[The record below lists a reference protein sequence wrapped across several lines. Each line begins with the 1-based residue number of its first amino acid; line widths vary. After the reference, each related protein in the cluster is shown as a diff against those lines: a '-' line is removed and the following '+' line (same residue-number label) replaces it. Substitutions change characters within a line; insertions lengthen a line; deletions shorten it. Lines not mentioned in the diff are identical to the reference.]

1 MVSYHLGCFNQQG
14 KVTMIYNEISL
25 NGLYL
30 AIYTNEDGVQSFEIK
45 KTDAIDDSLSLSLW
59 NIHREKV
66 VE

>member
-1 MVSYHLGCFNQQG
+1 
-14 KVTMIYNEISL
+14 MIYNEISL

-45 KTDAIDDSLSLSLW
+45 KTDAIDDSLSLSLG